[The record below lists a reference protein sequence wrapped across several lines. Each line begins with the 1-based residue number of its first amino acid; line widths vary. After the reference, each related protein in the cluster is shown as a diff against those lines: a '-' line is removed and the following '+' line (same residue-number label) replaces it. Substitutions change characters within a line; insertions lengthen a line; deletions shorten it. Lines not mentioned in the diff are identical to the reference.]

1 MKRETITND
10 KLNIG
15 RTKMA
20 YVALL
25 IDLYK
30 HEVISKEKAEE
41 ILGFKIT
48 DYYKDSPYADGGETP
63 PGPTP
68 PTPPTPVT
76 VPVKL
81 YAWKTSGSEEV
92 DGWTMHEVPS
102 VGDKFYLHGY
112 NLTSITT
119 EYARTVTSRTDESL
133 YITPE
138 GSDPYE
144 VVRDTAHDVD
154 FGVET
159 TEPITFYSW
168 GLAPDSYDGHF
179 TLSATPAI
187 GDVVYKCG
195 YDGFHDGVDFDNL
208 EDLPT
213 VSYSGADGIKMSD
226 SEQLYVRASTDLI
239 FEV

>member
-1 MKRETITND
+1 
-10 KLNIG
+10 
-15 RTKMA
+15 MA

-25 IDLYK
+25 IDMYK

-48 DYYKDSPYADGGETP
+48 DYYKDSPYADGGEIP

-68 PTPPTPVT
+68 PTPTS
-76 VPVKL
+76 VPVKF
-81 YAWKTSGSEEV
+81 YAWKTDNAAEV
-92 DGWTMHEVPS
+92 DGWTMSVTPS

-119 EYARTVTSRTDESL
+119 EHARTVTSVTENSIFVTAD
-133 YITPE
+133 

-144 VVRDTAHDVD
+144 VVRDLAHDID
-154 FGVET
+154 FGVES

-168 GLAPDSYDGHF
+168 GTAPDSYDGHF

-187 GDVVYKCG
+187 GDVVYSCG
-195 YDGFHDGVDFDNL
+195 YDGFHDGVDVDSL

-213 VSYSGADGIKMSD
+213 VTYSGADGIKMSD
-226 SEQLYVRASTDLI
+226 GDQLYVRASTDLI